1 MAAYTNFD
9 YDNKTIN
16 QWLSCY
22 ERGDFHCNDEN
33 SIHQAGWLMWEITE
47 TLKKEIENLYKCVK
61 IAKDSG
67 KFNPD
72 ETFVR
77 LKQVPQFGREDYNY
91 CNVIF
96 YQNPHNIP
104 VIIIT
109 PDYKGKTELFV
120 INNKNKVVGDMD
132 AITTYLKNEF

>member
-96 YQNPHNIP
+96 YQNPHNTP

-120 INNKNKVVGDMD
+120 IKNKNKVVGDMD
-132 AITTYLKNEF
+132 EIANYLKKEF